1 MRERKIYCER
11 RKRKRMDDGSYKNA
25 EIKIRIT
32 EREKNRLYTVCEHH
46 GVNPSQVL
54 RDLIH
59 TFCIKNKDKL
69 NKM

>member
-1 MRERKIYCER
+1 MKERRIYCEG
-11 RKRKRMDDGSYKNA
+11 RKRKRMDDDSYKNA

-32 EREKNRLYTVCEHH
+32 EREKNRLYIVCEQR

>member
-1 MRERKIYCER
+1 
-11 RKRKRMDDGSYKNA
+11 MDDDSYKNA

-32 EREKNRLYTVCEHH
+32 EREKNRLYVVCEQR

-59 TFCIKNKDKL
+59 TFCSKNKDKL